1 MGLRMEQA
9 QTCSGRYS
17 PGPLLG
23 SRGSLS
29 LFLLLFGVGI
39 HRVRFK
45 VDNTARVSLYKLFLF
60 QMITQRNYTLLP
72 LMLESR
78 LLGQ

>member
-1 MGLRMEQA
+1 MGLRTEQS
-9 QTCSGRYS
+9 QTCSGRHS

-29 LFLLLFGVGI
+29 LFLLLFGAGI

-60 QMITQRNYTLLP
+60 QVITQRNYTLLP